1 MFSSHLTKNTAEK
14 FGCHILQAFETTLAS
29 PVTIEIRCEPNKDTA
44 TGVNAPLSL
53 PAPTNGSSQIR
64 DSTGIGGQPHLEVG
78 KSEIVELEASSREP
92 KQTEHINNNAKFDPR
107 GLEVASDM
115 NLTPSL
121 LERVKSSERNPSRS
135 IVRGKVSLAHVIKQ
149 AEGCSQ
155 HSGWSRRKAVS
166 IAEKLEQENL

>member
-14 FGCHILQAFETTLAS
+14 FGRYILQAFESALAS
-29 PVTIEIRCEPNKDTA
+29 PVTIEIRCEPYKDTA
-44 TGVNAPLSL
+44 TGANAPLNL
-53 PAPTNGSSQIR
+53 PAPTN
-64 DSTGIGGQPHLEVG
+64 GQPHLEVG
-78 KSEIVELEASSREP
+78 KSEIVELEASSREL
-92 KQTEHINNNAKFDPR
+92 KQNEHINNNAKFDQG
-107 GLEVASDM
+107 GLEVASHI
-115 NLTPSL
+115 NLPPSF

-135 IVRGKVSLAHVIKQ
+135 IVRGKVSLAHVIQQ